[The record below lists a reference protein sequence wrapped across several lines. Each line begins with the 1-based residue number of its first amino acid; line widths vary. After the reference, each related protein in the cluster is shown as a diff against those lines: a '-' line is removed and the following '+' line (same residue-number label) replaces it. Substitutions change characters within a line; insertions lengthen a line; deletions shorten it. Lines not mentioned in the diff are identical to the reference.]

1 MPIRR
6 TPFRG
11 AAQGGQEAGTVA
23 GAMSMPPTP
32 GLGGPSGTPQQSPMS
47 SPMGMSQPQIP
58 GMGQVPGMAGMP
70 DVHAGGPS
78 SPFNIDEMLKTNEPK
93 MQPNAMAL
101 PPPPPAVPPSPIRR
115 TLQPWGD
122 SAGTPKAQAG
132 YGGQA
137 DNGESQPGQGQP
149 QPGAPAQAPGMG
161 DVGGGM
167 APMVMLRLLKSLGRI

>member
-1 MPIRR
+1 M
-6 TPFRG
+6 
-11 AAQGGQEAGTVA
+11 A
-23 GAMSMPPTP
+23 
-32 GLGGPSGTPQQSPMS
+32 

-58 GMGQVPGMAGMP
+58 GMGQAPGMAGLPGMP

-93 MQPNAMAL
+93 MQPQAMAL
-101 PPPPPAVPPSPIRR
+101 PPAVPASPIRR

-122 SAGTPKAQAG
+122 SAGTPQPS

-149 QPGAPAQAPGMG
+149 QPGMQQGQAPGMG